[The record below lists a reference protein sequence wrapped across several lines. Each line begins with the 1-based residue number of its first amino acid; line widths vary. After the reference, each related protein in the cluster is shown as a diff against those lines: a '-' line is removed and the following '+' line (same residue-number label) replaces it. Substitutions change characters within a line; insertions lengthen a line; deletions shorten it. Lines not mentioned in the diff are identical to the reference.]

1 MSIGKRRNHEDD
13 DYTAMDGFDEM
24 ERAEFESS
32 KSRMKVL
39 TIELLYTVA
48 NIVLTLGEIVCSAM
62 LDIFVPVM
70 YLSLMLVCFY
80 TLIVGAEF
88 SREVI
93 CLAVL
98 FLLLKYIHILIGG
111 GKDGG
116 YAKAKRRSN

>member
-13 DYTAMDGFDEM
+13 DYAMDGFDEM
-24 ERAEFESS
+24 EKEEFESS
-32 KSRMKVL
+32 KSRIKAL
-39 TIELLYTVA
+39 TIALLYTGA

-116 YAKAKRRSN
+116 YAKAKRRSD